1 MGKLSHCTLREKI
14 VEEIRTKI
22 LDQELISGMR
32 IIEQDLAEEFGV
44 SRGPI
49 REALRQLEQEGMI
62 EYKRNAGCSVRK
74 VTLEDIK
81 EIYMLSSNYEIMAV
95 QSYDGNFS
103 DEDIKRMDTIL
114 ELMKNLKDA
123 NYKTVVSLDC
133 MLHRVI
139 IERAGL
145 SRLEK
150 AWTDMNYGNI
160 LSCYAGNQDIKQI
173 EKRQYPIH
181 KKLVDACRTRDTQII
196 CDAISDH
203 YSLTVNRILKEGN

>member
-32 IIEQDLAEEFGV
+32 IIEEDLAEEFGV

-114 ELMKNLKDA
+114 ELMKNLKDG

-133 MLHRVI
+133 LLHRVI

>member
-32 IIEQDLAEEFGV
+32 IIEEDLAEEFGV

-114 ELMKNLKDA
+114 
-123 NYKTVVSLDC
+123 
-133 MLHRVI
+133 
-139 IERAGL
+139 
-145 SRLEK
+145 
-150 AWTDMNYGNI
+150 
-160 LSCYAGNQDIKQI
+160 
-173 EKRQYPIH
+173 
-181 KKLVDACRTRDTQII
+181 
-196 CDAISDH
+196 
-203 YSLTVNRILKEGN
+203 